1 MSKKILILVVSS
13 NDKPYKQMALTSAET
28 WDSFEVENI
37 EVAYYFGEASKN
49 DLSVS
54 LHTIQPQI
62 WWYNI
67 PETYNNMGHKMIAA
81 FETALHT
88 KDFDYI
94 VRINSSCYCDK
105 KQLEKYIETLP
116 ETNVFAG
123 VEVEGSEK
131 NEKFMWGGTGWV
143 FSKDIIQLIVD
154 NKQHYDH
161 SIMEDVAIGHLMNKL
176 NVPYTKGSACSLNE
190 KDGAYLCIG
199 YGGESIE
206 FENFEDL
213 KKLNYHFYRCKID
226 RDRKQDAFLM
236 NKLFANLNFKEQ

>member
-1 MSKKILILVVSS
+1 MPKKILILVVSS
-13 NDKPYKQMALTSAET
+13 NDKPYKQMVKTSLET
-28 WDSFEVENI
+28 WDSFEVDNCETM
-37 EVAYYFGEASKN
+37 YYFGTPIKD
-49 DLSVS
+49 DLSV
-54 LHTIQPQI
+54 
-62 WWYNI
+62 YI
-67 PETYNNMGHKMIAA
+67 PNQNPKFIFDDVDECYENMGRKMLYT
-81 FETALHT
+81 FGWVLNN

-105 KQLEKYIETLP
+105 KQLAKYIETLP
-116 ETNVFAG
+116 DNNLFAG
-123 VEVEGSEK
+123 VEVEGGAT

-176 NVPYTKGSACSLNE
+176 NVPYTQGSACSLNE

-206 FENFEDL
+206 FSNFDDL
-213 KKLNYHFYRCKID
+213 KRLSYHFYRCKVD
-226 RDRKQDAFLM
+226 RDRNVDAYFM
-236 NKLFANLNFKEQ
+236 NELYKTLNQ